1 MPKQKLKP
9 RADGRL
15 QKAITDPRTGKRVF
29 FYGATEREINKK
41 ILEYT
46 EKAEKGRTFA
56 ELANEW
62 WEETEPELSP
72 QTLSGY
78 RACLKRA
85 IDIFGGKSIKEIE
98 PRDVLAFYKKLSL
111 ENFTQK
117 TIANHRIVINQI
129 FNRAVVEGDIL
140 FNPCTSVKLPKSKK
154 NTIRPPATSTDEQ
167 KILES
172 NNPWLFPLVALLTGL
187 RKGEIL
193 ALQWKDID
201 FNEKTIS
208 VTKSV
213 EHINNHP
220 HIKPPKTESGNRLV
234 PLLTLLENRLL
245 PLVSKPD
252 YYIFSDDGGKSPL
265 HKQRYNVLY
274 ERYSND
280 VGITCTAHQLR
291 HSYATI
297 AVEEDVNPKDLQN
310 ALGHADISTT
320 MNVYAAARKRSTEKV
335 AEKLNAKFTH
345 TPADGA

>member
-15 QKAITDPRTGKRVF
+15 CKTVTDPKTGKRAF
-29 FYGATEREINKK
+29 FYGATEREINQK
-41 ILEYT
+41 ILKHT

-56 ELANEW
+56 EIADEW
-62 WEETEPELSP
+62 WEEAEPDLAA
-72 QTLSGY
+72 QTLKGY
-78 RACLKRA
+78 KPAYARAVEY
-85 IDIFGGKSIKEIE
+85 FGKEYVKEIE
-98 PRDVLAFYKKLSL
+98 PRHVLAFYKQLSAL
-111 ENFTQK
+111 DYTAK
-117 TIANHRIVINQI
+117 TIANHSIIINQI

-140 FNPCTSVKLPKSKK
+140 YNPCTSVKLPKSKK
-154 NTIRPPATSTDEQ
+154 NTTRPPASLTDEE

-172 NNPWLFPLVALLTGL
+172 DNPWLFPLVALLTGL

-193 ALQWKDID
+193 ALQWQDID
-201 FNEKTIS
+201 FEKKTIS

-213 EHINNHP
+213 EHIGKKPN
-220 HIKPPKTESGNRLV
+220 IKEPKTEAGNRLV
-234 PLLTLLENRLL
+234 PLLTVLADRLA
-245 PLVSKPD
+245 PHVSQPTH
-252 YYIFSDDGGKSPL
+252 YIFSDNGGKSPL
-265 HKQRYNVLY
+265 YEHRYTRLYKDYQR
-274 ERYSND
+274 D

-345 TPADGA
+345 TPADRT